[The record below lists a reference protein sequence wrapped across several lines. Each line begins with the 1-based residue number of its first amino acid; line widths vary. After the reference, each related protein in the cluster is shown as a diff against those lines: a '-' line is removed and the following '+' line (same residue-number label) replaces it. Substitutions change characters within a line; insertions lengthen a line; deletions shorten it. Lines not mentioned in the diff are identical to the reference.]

1 MTSAVDLWRAVDP
14 EARLI
19 SGSARDLSRPIRT
32 VQRTRA
38 VAPHLPEP
46 ADGTLLVV
54 DRAVVRVPSLADL
67 LSSLRDA
74 QLSPVALFLAGPDG
88 AMPEAADDP
97 LPVLASRR
105 GASQLAAEAAEYLV
119 NESAAL
125 GQLSTDL
132 RLACAEAALADPQL
146 ATPAGL
152 IAARIGRGVA
162 ITVDGELRALHPR
175 TAGRA
180 LAARFA
186 ALHARLLA
194 TPTNGRRDGA
204 LQAREGLW
212 LVERRIRP
220 GASAWIFDDL
230 PLAAADEV
238 AADALTVTARAL
250 LRRPSPSRSAAV
262 PGGPSLKRLSAD
274 SPASAVDSLDAT
286 LLAVARSNGRV
297 APAARQLGVHRNTVL
312 YRLRRAASERGLDP
326 RRPADALRILAEADA
341 ATRHKPD
348 HPASRQRL
356 SIDGER

>member
-14 EARLI
+14 EARLV
-19 SGSARDLSRPIRT
+19 SGSARHLSRPIRI

-46 ADGTLLVV
+46 ADGALLVV
-54 DRAVVRVPSLADL
+54 DRTVVRAPSLADL

-74 QLSPVALFLAGPDG
+74 QLSPVALILAAAD
-88 AMPEAADDP
+88 AATPEAADEP
-97 LPVLASRR
+97 LPVLVSRR
-105 GASQLAAEAAEYLV
+105 GASQLAVEAAEYLV

-125 GQLSTDL
+125 GLLSTDL

-204 LQAREGLW
+204 RQAREGLW

-230 PLAAADEV
+230 PLAAVDEV
-238 AADALTVTARAL
+238 AVDALTVTARAL
-250 LRRPSPSRSAAV
+250 LRRPAPSRPV
-262 PGGPSLKRLSAD
+262 PVAGAPSLERLSAHA
-274 SPASAVDSLDAT
+274 PADAVDWLDAT
-286 LLAVARSNGRV
+286 LLAVALSNGRV

-341 ATRHKPD
+341 ALRRKAD
-348 HPASRQRL
+348 HRA
-356 SIDGER
+356 